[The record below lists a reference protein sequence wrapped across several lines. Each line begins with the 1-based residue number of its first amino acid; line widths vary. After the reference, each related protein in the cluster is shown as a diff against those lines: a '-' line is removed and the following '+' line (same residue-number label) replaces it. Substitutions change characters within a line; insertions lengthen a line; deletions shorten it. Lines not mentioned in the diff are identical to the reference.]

1 MEKLKLFLTQSLLFL
16 ALIIG
21 VLFFLLPIYASTVFA
36 LQDVDGSYSL
46 DPIGRAFSN
55 EEITNSLFLTL
66 RIS

>member
-1 MEKLKLFLTQSLLFL
+1 MAKLKLFLNQSLLFL

-36 LQDVDGSYSL
+36 LQDVDGNYSL

-66 RIS
+66 